1 MVGGAVE
8 LVRSTPVVGVGELA
22 HGVVAGAVEL
32 VRSID
37 DLREL
42 AHGVVG
48 GAVELVRSTPV
59 VGVGE
64 LAHGVVGGAWSS
76 TDVSVVSE
84 GMVAASIEAMQSVV

>member
-1 MVGGAVE
+1 
-8 LVRSTPVVGVGELA
+8 
-22 HGVVAGAVEL
+22 
-32 VRSID
+32 
-37 DLREL
+37 
-42 AHGVVG
+42 VVG